1 MQVRRSRHCKRASEG
16 TLPVAA
22 ISAAAALPLVS
33 GSDAVCLFTSK
44 AIRLH
49 NSLPHNPIDRIGST
63 KYTHCNFTESL
74 QYRLRAKRSE
84 SRLTPGNDNK
94 RCREAESRSRFTA
107 AWARRRVRAAAC
119 TKDRDVCEPGEPR
132 TQRRHQGRVTFYTV
146 FGLSFQYRDDGLNL
160 NQFYVFFCANASRLG
175 AVSSRFFPLLMLMF
189 QTPELQR
196 YRSVGLFLAE
206 RFMRE
211 RGQDSSRGCFSYLA

>member
-1 MQVRRSRHCKRASEG
+1 M
-16 TLPVAA
+16 AA

-160 NQFYVFFCANASRLG
+160 NQFYVFSA
-175 AVSSRFFPLLMLMF
+175 
-189 QTPELQR
+189 QTPPGLVPFRVVSFR
-196 YRSVGLFLAE
+196 YLCS
-206 RFMRE
+206 
-211 RGQDSSRGCFSYLA
+211 CFRHPSCKDIDPWVYF